1 MSSYVGFS
9 NGICGVAPGASFD
22 ELLCS
27 VSDPSSKE
35 LFRMMFLNQQGMHAS
50 LVAHSASNQAIVSL
64 LSSIDTKVQQTHDEV
79 TSLKACSVFQS
90 PFPMV
95 VHAESRTNSTLSSN
109 DTALSGESHDEDG
122 LLHCPFCPSKHN
134 NEKSHVQHMRR
145 IVQRCVP
152 CFVCDLCVSVV
163 L

>member
-79 TSLKACSVFQS
+79 SSLSHSLDEMTAIEGALLDREQFINHNVAICSRR
-90 PFPMV
+90 
-95 VHAESRTNSTLSSN
+95 ATLRPQ
-109 DTALSGESHDEDG
+109 HD
-122 LLHCPFCPSKHN
+122 
-134 NEKSHVQHMRR
+134 
-145 IVQRCVP
+145 
-152 CFVCDLCVSVV
+152 
-163 L
+163 